1 MQESMEA
8 LRGEH
13 MKILCIDNEEKT
25 LKETVAIC
33 RKLPRVKTV
42 KGFTAPNDMFAWLEE
57 NTADIALIA
66 INMPELDGLELAQEL
81 RSRKPDTSI
90 VFLADSADY
99 AVDAFALHVS
109 GYLVKPVS
117 ASEVAREVM
126 FAESSEAE
134 SFRKHVF
141 VHTFGEFDVEVNGDT
156 VAFSRARAR
165 ELMAYLV
172 DRQGRSVSRA
182 NAFSVLWEDEFYDRP
197 MQKQMDVVVRSL
209 RDTLRSY
216 GIEEIFELKRGM
228 MRIIPDRFECD
239 LYRFFDGDVETVNSY
254 RGEYMSA
261 YSWASMTESY
271 MERIVGNY

>member
-1 MQESMEA
+1 MDV
-8 LRGEH
+8 LRGEY

-25 LKETVAIC
+25 LKETVAMC
-33 RKLPRVKTV
+33 RKLPRVKGV

-90 VFLADSADY
+90 IFLADSPDY

-109 GYLVKPVS
+109 GYLVKPAG
-117 ASEVAREVM
+117 ASEIAREVM

-134 SFRKHVF
+134 SFKKHVS

-197 MQKQMDVVVRSL
+197 MQKQMDVIVRSL
-209 RDTLRSY
+209 RDTLRNY

-228 MRIIPDRFECD
+228 MRIIPDRFDCD
-239 LYRFFDGDVETVNSY
+239 LYRFFDGDVETVNAY